1 MDNLDYYCAIE
12 TKNND
17 KILFFDI
24 YDKDNEILYNGSFLI
39 KDRSS
44 KIDFITFN
52 SLYYE
57 NDRKYFFKIN
67 EEKFNIFLE
76 LIYNDLIKIR
86 INDFLI
92 KYRLEEYAI

>member
-24 YDKDNEILYNGSFLI
+24 YDKDNEILYNGSFII

-44 KIDFITFN
+44 KIDFKTFN
-52 SLYYE
+52 LLCYE
-57 NDRKYFFKIN
+57 RKFIFKIS

-76 LIYNDLIKIR
+76 LLYNDLIKIR

-92 KYRLEEYAI
+92 KYKLEEYAI